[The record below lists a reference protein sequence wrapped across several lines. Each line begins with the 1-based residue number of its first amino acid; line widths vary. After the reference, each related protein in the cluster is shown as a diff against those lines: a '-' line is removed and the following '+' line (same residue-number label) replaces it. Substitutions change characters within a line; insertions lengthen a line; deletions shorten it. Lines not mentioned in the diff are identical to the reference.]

1 MNWPSERYMKR
12 WDYKNDPISP
22 KKSGISSI
30 LLHIPLIQRK
40 CCKCS
45 KMFGKKGRS
54 SCIPCAYYVTSS
66 CRSFCLL
73 RCSYLH
79 PNQCTPLA
87 TLSIRSVFPSTG
99 HQQIRYASYTSI
111 FSNKL
116 WTWRIKWDIENQN
129 WVELLPSCNKS
140 FHSTAFLAHL
150 PRPLCGVGRLLR
162 LWRCTGFQWQRCKPK
177 RLLRNTGLLGLVEN
191 QKTWRSRDPERCPK
205 NGP

>member
-22 KKSGISSI
+22 KKSGSLQFFCTFRWFKGSVVNAA
-30 LLHIPLIQRK
+30 K
-40 CCKCS
+40 CLA
-45 KMFGKKGRS
+45 KKGEAAASHVR
-54 SCIPCAYYVTSS
+54 IMWQVAE
-66 CRSFCLL
+66 SFAFQGAAI
-73 RCSYLH
+73 YIQINEPH
-79 PNQCTPLA
+79 A

-191 QKTWRSRDPERCPK
+191 QKTQRPRDRCPK

>member
-1 MNWPSERYMKR
+1 MKR

-30 LLHIPLIQRK
+30 LLHIQLIQRK

-45 KMFGKKGRS
+45 KMFGKKEASR
-54 SCIPCAYYVTSS
+54 CIPCAYCETSS
-66 CRSFCLL
+66 CRFCLW

-79 PNQCTPLA
+79 PNQCTTCHFVYKVRFP
-87 TLSIRSVFPSTG
+87 IHRPSTNQVCFLYL
-99 HQQIRYASYTSI
+99 HFLQQTMEMNDKMRH
-111 FSNKL
+111 
-116 WTWRIKWDIENQN
+116 REQN

-150 PRPLCGVGRLLR
+150 PRPLRGVGRLLR
-162 LWRCTGFQWQRCKPK
+162 RWRCTGFQWQRCKPK